1 MQVPGS
7 HGSNSPQSKKSTS
20 RDKVKRTYKK
30 LPKKGD
36 REAVLLKK
44 ENEMIDIRNRIINLV
59 SDTPK
64 MRTEES

>member
-7 HGSNSPQSKKSTS
+7 HGSNSSQSKKSTS
-20 RDKVKRTYKK
+20 RELKRTYKK

-59 SDTPK
+59 CDTPK